1 MVIPNNM
8 ITDTFG
14 RVHDYLRIS
23 LTDNCNLRCFYCMP
37 DEKYAFAP
45 ASRLMQPDEIE
56 TIAKIFV
63 AAGVKKIRLTGGEP
77 LVRKDAPLVLEK
89 LGKLGIEL
97 AITTNGVRVKELLP
111 QLLAAKVKTV
121 NISLDTLD
129 AAKFQ
134 KITRRDVFDKVKES
148 IAVLLENNFRVKIN
162 VVMMKDLND
171 DEINDFVEMTRH
183 HNIEVRFIEFMPFS
197 GNRWTSNQVVTLE
210 EILVEVQTRYD
221 LIALPHEAHDTAKR
235 FKIPGFT
242 GNFAV
247 ISTMSSPF
255 CSSCNRIRLTADGK
269 LKNCLFSKGETDL
282 LSALR
287 EGEDIQPL
295 IQSTILAKARALGG
309 QFEGIFQNIDAAKIE
324 NRSMITIGG

>member
-1 MVIPNNM
+1 MPNNM

-45 ASRLMQPDEIE
+45 ASKLMQPDEIE

-77 LVRKDAPLVLEK
+77 LVRKDAPLILEK

-111 QLLAAKVKTV
+111 QLMAAQVRTV

-134 KITRRDVFDKVKES
+134 KITRRDLFDKVKES

-162 VVMMKDLND
+162 VVLMKDLND
-171 DEINDFVEMTRH
+171 NEINDFVELTRH
-183 HNIEVRFIEFMPFS
+183 QPVEVRFIEFMPFS
-197 GNRWTSNQVVTLE
+197 GNRWTSNQVVTLD
-210 EILVEVQTRYD
+210 EILFEVQSRYD

-235 FKIPGFT
+235 FQIPGFT

-247 ISTMSSPF
+247 ISTMSAPF

-287 EGEDIQPL
+287 SGENISPL
-295 IQSTILAKARALGG
+295 IQSTILSKAKALGG
-309 QFEGIFQNIDAAKIE
+309 QFEGLFQDIDATAIE